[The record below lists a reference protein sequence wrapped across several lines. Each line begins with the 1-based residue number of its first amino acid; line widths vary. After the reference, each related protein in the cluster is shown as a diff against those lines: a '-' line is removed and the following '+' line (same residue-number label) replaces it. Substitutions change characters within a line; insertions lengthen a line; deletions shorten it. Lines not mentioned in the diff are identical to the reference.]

1 MKKNSILVK
10 TVLMSMLTAA
20 SLSFASCSQ
29 DDDILAENNPSVESE
44 QALTRSAANYEELA
58 VDVANVKYQVTSD
71 QTARMGQVF
80 ENFLDGSESDPDV
93 EAYVNQLRSEAE
105 QRQSGGAMTRTAT
118 PEIPWA
124 YRYIDFNY
132 ESIDEQGK
140 PVTLSARVCWGK
152 DIIGEEISPKYMLL
166 CPHSTIASDSEAPT
180 KNASLE
186 NAMLQGDRLL
196 IMPDYLGYGASKDRV
211 HPYINHDL
219 CTRNS
224 IDALK
229 AGYKVFADMGKVA
242 MHPDWRLYVAGCSQG
257 GANALAIHKWLDTHL
272 DFAQRWRF
280 EYSYCACGPY
290 SPVVTFQEYFKQEKL
305 DYPIVLPLTL
315 KAMFAAY
322 PEILGKWKEEDF
334 YSEAYLKHKSV
345 VDYMISSKEYASGP
359 INKEIFKIFPHK
371 GEAGIKDGEQIWLT
385 DILNP
390 EVINPESAMS
400 KALFECLD
408 KNDLTKGWKPVHP
421 IHLYHGKNDTYVG
434 FANSEA
440 VMAAFPD
447 MATLDIS
454 MAGTDGHLMTCI
466 KWMSNVR
473 IGNW

>member
-10 TVLMSMLTAA
+10 TVLMSMLTAV

-29 DDDILAENNPSVESE
+29 DDDILAENNSSVESE

-80 ENFLDGSESDPDV
+80 ENFLDGSECDPAV

-345 VDYMISSKEYASGP
+345 VDYMISSKEYASSA
-359 INKEIFKIFPHK
+359 INKEIFKMFPHK

-385 DILNP
+385 DMLNP
-390 EVINPESAMS
+390 EVTNPESAMS
-400 KALFECLD
+400 KALFKCLD
-408 KNDLTKGWKPVHP
+408 KNDLTKGWQPVHP
-421 IHLYHGKNDTYVG
+421 IHLYHGKSDTYVG

-440 VMAAFPD
+440 VVAAFPD
-447 MATLDIS
+447 KATLDIS
-454 MAGTDGHLMTCI
+454 MIGTDGHLFTCA
-466 KWMSNVR
+466 KWMEKV
-473 IGNW
+473 GNGRW

>member
-1 MKKNSILVK
+1 MKKNSFLVK
-10 TVLMSMLTAA
+10 TVLMSMLTAVTF
-20 SLSFASCSQ
+20 SFASCSQ
-29 DDDILAENNPSVESE
+29 DDDLLTENNSGVETE
-44 QALTRSAANYEELA
+44 QALTRSAANCEELA
-58 VDVANVKYQVTSD
+58 VDVANVKYQVTND
-71 QTARMGQVF
+71 QEAGPVDVLR
-80 ENFLDGSESDPDV
+80 NFVNGSECDPDV

-105 QRQSGGAMTRTAT
+105 QQQRGAMTRTAT
-118 PEIPWA
+118 PKATWG

-140 PVTLSARVCWGK
+140 PVTLSARVCWGM
-152 DIIGEEISPKYMLL
+152 DIMGREISPKYMAL
-166 CPHSTIASDSEAPT
+166 CPHSTIAADYETPT
-180 KNASLE
+180 RNASLE
-186 NAMLQGDRLL
+186 NALLQGDRLL

-229 AGYKVFADMGKVA
+229 AGYKVFADMSKVP
-242 MHPDWRLYVAGCSQG
+242 MHPDWRLYVTGCSQG

-290 SPVVTFQEYFKQEKL
+290 SPVVTFQEYFKQKKL

-359 INKEIFKIFPHK
+359 INKEICKIFPHK

>member
-1 MKKNSILVK
+1 MKKNSFLVK
-10 TVLMSMLTAA
+10 TVLMSMLTAVTF
-20 SLSFASCSQ
+20 SFESCSQ
-29 DDDILAENNPSVESE
+29 DDDILAESNPSVETE
-44 QALTRSAANYEELA
+44 LALTRSAANYEELA
-58 VDVANVKYQVTSD
+58 ADVANVKYQVTKD
-71 QTARMGQVF
+71 QNAEPGEVF
-80 ENFLDGSESDPDV
+80 MNFLKGSECDPDV

-105 QRQSGGAMTRTAT
+105 QQQRGAMTRTAMPKAT
-118 PEIPWA
+118 FG

-152 DIIGEEISPKYMLL
+152 DIIGEEISPKYILL

-211 HPYINHDL
+211 HPYINHAL
-219 CTRNS
+219 CAQNC

-229 AGYKVFADMGKVA
+229 AGYKVFADMSKVP
-242 MHPDWRLYVAGCSQG
+242 MDPDWRLYVTGCSQG

-322 PEILGKWKEEDF
+322 PDILGKWKEEDF

-371 GEAGIKDGEQIWLT
+371 GEAGIKDGKQIWLT

-440 VMAAFPD
+440 VVAAFPD
-447 MATLDIS
+447 KATLDIS
-454 MAGTDGHLMTCI
+454 MEGTDGHLFTCA
-466 KWMSNVR
+466 KWMEKV
-473 IGNW
+473 GNGRW

>member
-10 TVLMSMLTAA
+10 TVLMSMLTAV

-29 DDDILAENNPSVESE
+29 DDDILTENNSSVESE

-58 VDVANVKYQVTSD
+58 VDVADVKYQVTSD

-80 ENFLDGSESDPDV
+80 ENFLEGSESDPDV

-334 YSEAYLKHKSV
+334 YSETYLKHKSV
-345 VDYMISSKEYASGP
+345 VDYMISSKEYASSA

-385 DILNP
+385 DMLNP
-390 EVINPESAMS
+390 EVTNPESAMS
-400 KALFECLD
+400 KALFKCLD
-408 KNDLTKGWKPVHP
+408 KNDLTRGWQPVHP
-421 IHLYHGKNDTYVG
+421 IHLYHGKSDTYVG

-440 VMAAFPD
+440 VVAAFPD
-447 MATLDIS
+447 KATLDIS
-454 MAGTDGHLMTCI
+454 MIGTDGHLFTCA
-466 KWMSNVR
+466 KWMEKV
-473 IGNW
+473 GNGRW